1 MTSRSFP
8 FKLGKRNCW
17 AQSHALSTPVITL
30 ALHAGDFPSSLGVSA
45 TLTPDEA
52 RAMAVALEAAAT
64 HAENVLPSG
73 LGESAVDAP
82 AVAS

>member
-1 MTSRSFP
+1 MSARYFSFRVDDKPAFAQGHVSGRVSIAVGLTGNLGMTI
-8 FKLGKRNCW
+8 W
-17 AQSHALSTPVITL
+17 ATA
-30 ALHAGDFPSSLGVSA
+30 A
-45 TLTPDEA
+45 EA

-64 HAENVLPSG
+64 WAENVLETG

>member
-1 MTSRSFP
+1 MTARSFD
-8 FKLGKRNCW
+8 FRVAGKPAF
-17 AQSHALSTPVITL
+17 AQGHSTGSVTL
-30 ALHAGDFPSSLGVSA
+30 ALGIVGPLG
-45 TLTPDEA
+45 LTARMTAAEA

-64 HAENVLPSG
+64 HAENVLKTG